1 MASLS
6 TYVLKQ
12 WLILLTLFTLTVPA
26 NTQIQHRQL
35 RKEVLESQKPAQPTN
50 QGKNRRARLAPL
62 PPVAPIR
69 TPFDRR
75 ARIIY
80 LENADVIRFDQLAR
94 PDVQVL
100 TGKVRFRHEGAT
112 LTCDSAYFNRV
123 TNSLDAFSNVR
134 IVQGD
139 TLFIYGDVLYY
150 SGQTKMARL
159 RGKVRLVNR
168 KTTLSTDSLNYDRN
182 TQLAYYFT
190 GGKIVDPE
198 NTMTSVWGQYST
210 SSEDALFRN
219 DVKLVNKNFVM
230 NSDTLKYNSKTH
242 VAEIVGKTHIVYQ
255 DETDIYTDRGWYNTN
270 TERSMLLNRSRIVD
284 KEGKSLTGDTVFYDK
299 GGKYGEAFGSVIL
312 KDTVQKSTLSGH
324 YVYYNEDTEL
334 GIATDSALLV
344 DWSGDKH
351 MYVHA
356 DTLKTY
362 KDSIYSQARAWLNVR
377 FYRDDLQGIS
387 DSLRFS
393 ARDSIIHL
401 VNQPVVWQEG
411 QQLSGQ
417 TIRVYTRNK
426 AIEKVQIDQSAIT
439 SARVDSLY
447 FNQIGGKEIVAY
459 IDSGALVRVD
469 VSGNAET
476 VYFVRDDADSILAGA
491 NRTESSFVVMHFKNK
506 EIDRIVLSAASSGV
520 FYPIEL
526 VTDEVIYLTDFFWV
540 DGMRPKSPT
549 DVFTRYPVGERPKF
563 FFGEGEEKEDIEVKE
578 VREVEE
584 VREVIRE

>member
-1 MASLS
+1 MTALS
-6 TYVLKQ
+6 TYVLKHSL
-12 WLILLTLFTLTVPA
+12 LILTILTLTVPVHA
-26 NTQIQHRQL
+26 QIQHRQL
-35 RKEVLESQKPAQPTN
+35 RKEVLESQNPPPPAN
-50 QGKNRRARLAPL
+50 QKQNRRGRLAPL

-94 PDVQVL
+94 PDIQVL
-100 TGKVRFRHEGAT
+100 TGRVRFRHEGAT
-112 LTCDSAYFNRV
+112 LTCDSAYFNRA

-159 RGKVRLVNR
+159 RGNVRLVNR

-210 SSEDALFRN
+210 ASEDALFRN
-219 DVKLVNKNFVM
+219 DVKLENKNFTM
-230 NSDTLKYNSKTH
+230 NSDTLKYNSKSH
-242 VAEIVGKTHIVYQ
+242 VAEIVGKTHIIYQ
-255 DETDIYTDRGWYNTN
+255 DDTDIYTDRGWYNTN
-270 TERSMLLNRSRIVD
+270 TERSMLLNRSLIVD

-299 GGKYGEAFGSVIL
+299 SGQYGEAFGSVIL
-312 KDTVQKSTLSGH
+312 KDTVQKSTLYGH
-324 YVYYNEDTEL
+324 YIYYNEDTEL

-362 KDSIYSQARAWLNVR
+362 KDSIYNVARAWLNVR
-377 FYRDDLQGIS
+377 FYREDLQGIT

-393 ARDSIIHL
+393 TRDSVIHL
-401 VNQPVVWQEG
+401 VNRPVVWQED
-411 QQLSGQ
+411 QQLSGES
-417 TIRVYTRNK
+417 IRVFTRNK
-426 AIEKVQIDQSAIT
+426 TIDKVHIDQSAIT

-447 FNQIGGKEIVAY
+447 FNQIGGKEIIAY
-459 IDSGALVRVD
+459 IDSGALVRVE

-476 VYFVRDDADSILAGA
+476 VYFVIDDADSTLVGA
-491 NRTESSFVVMHFKNK
+491 NRTESSFVLMHFKDK
-506 EIDRIVLSAASSGV
+506 KIDRIVLSAASSGV

-526 VTDEVIYLTDFFWV
+526 TTDEVIYLTNFFWV
-540 DGMRPKSPT
+540 EGMRPKSPT
-549 DVFTRYPVGERPKF
+549 DVFTRYPAGERPKF
-563 FFGEGEEKEDIEVKE
+563 FFSEEEFKEEEVKE
-578 VREVEE
+578 EVK
-584 VREVIRE
+584 

>member
-6 TYVLKQ
+6 TNALKQ
-12 WLILLTLFTLTVPA
+12 SLILFCLFFLTLPA
-26 NTQIQHRQL
+26 TSQIQHRQL
-35 RKEVLESQKPAQPTN
+35 RKEILESQKPQQPAN
-50 QGKNRRARLAPL
+50 QNRNRRTRLAPL

-69 TPFDRR
+69 TPFDRG

-80 LENADVIRFDQLAR
+80 LENADVIRFDQIAR

-100 TGKVRFRHEGAT
+100 EGKVRFRHEGAI
-112 LTCDSAYFNRV
+112 LTCDSAYFNKV

-150 SGQTKMARL
+150 SGQTKTARL
-159 RGKVRLVNR
+159 RGNVRLVNR

-190 GGKIVDPE
+190 GGKITDPE

-210 SSEDALFRN
+210 ATEDVLFRDN
-219 DVKLVNKNFVM
+219 VKLVNKNFVM
-230 NSDTLKYNSKTH
+230 NSDTLKYNSKSH
-242 VAEIVGKTHIVYQ
+242 VAEIIGKTHIIYQ
-255 DETDIYTDRGWYNTN
+255 DDTDIFTNRGWYKTD
-270 TERSMLLNRSRIVD
+270 TERSMLLNRSLIVN

-299 GGKYGEAFGSVIL
+299 SSKYGEAFGNVIL
-312 KDTVQKSTLSGH
+312 KDTVQKSTLYGH

-351 MYVHA
+351 MYIHA

-393 ARDSIIHL
+393 ARDSIFHL
-401 VNQPVVWQEG
+401 VNRPVVWQEG

-417 TIRVYTRNK
+417 TMRVFTRNK
-426 AIEKVQIDQSAIT
+426 AIDRVQIDQTAIT
-439 SARVDSLY
+439 AQWVDSLY

-459 IDSGALVRVD
+459 IDSAALARVD

-476 VYFVRDDADSILAGA
+476 VYFVYDDADSTLVGA

-520 FYPIEL
+520 FYPIDL
-526 VTDEVIYLTDFFWV
+526 VTDDAIYLADFFWV
-540 DGMRPKSPT
+540 EGLRPKSPT

-563 FFGEGEEKEDIEVKE
+563 FFSNREDKEE
-578 VREVEE
+578 EE
-584 VREVIRE
+584 VNEVSSE